1 MRILGATGNEV
12 NLIPDPSGTWSLA
25 GQRALDGMMF
35 DVYHNSALESGNTLG
50 DVLVQQGLH
59 VNIV

>member
-1 MRILGATGNEV
+1 V
-12 NLIPDPSGTWSLA
+12 
-25 GQRALDGMMF
+25 F

-59 VNIV
+59 VNLV